1 MSIEIKDHS
10 KEFLDAMEKAIK
22 NGLTAIGMTAE
33 GHAKR
38 EITKKVY
45 SRGKVD
51 KSYRLTGR
59 LRNSITY
66 AISGDKAAASTYS
79 DDDGNT
85 FSYDGTAPNDKDKAV
100 YIGSNVE
107 YAPYVELG
115 TVKMPPRPYLRPA
128 ATDHKAEYEAL
139 MKAAMENA

>member
-1 MSIEIKDHS
+1 MSVKFTDNS
-10 KEFLDAMEKAIK
+10 KEFLDAMENAIK

-38 EITKKVY
+38 NLY
-45 SRGKVD
+45 PGHGLD
-51 KSYRLTGR
+51 TGR
-59 LRNSITY
+59 LRNSITF
-66 AISGDKAAASTYS
+66 ATE
-79 DDDGNT
+79 
-85 FSYDGTAPNDKDKAV
+85 KDAV
-100 YIGSNVE
+100 YIGTNVE